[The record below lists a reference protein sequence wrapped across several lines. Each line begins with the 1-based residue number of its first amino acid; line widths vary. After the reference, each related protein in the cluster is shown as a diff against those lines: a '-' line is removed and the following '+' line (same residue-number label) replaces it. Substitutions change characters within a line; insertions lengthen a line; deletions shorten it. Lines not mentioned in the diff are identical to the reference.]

1 MTVIAKVP
9 EDERSPTQRRRVQ
22 RFQEFG
28 CELKDTDASGTIVM
42 RALNVVNPKTNALHV
57 FTFESP
63 AANWDAAWKIGQQ
76 IMDTLALDD
85 DI

>member
-1 MTVIAKVP
+1 V
-9 EDERSPTQRRRVQ
+9 
-22 RFQEFG
+22 
-28 CELKDTDASGTIVM
+28 LY
-42 RALNVVNPKTNALHV
+42 V

-63 AANWDAAWKIGQQ
+63 AANWDTAWKIGQQ